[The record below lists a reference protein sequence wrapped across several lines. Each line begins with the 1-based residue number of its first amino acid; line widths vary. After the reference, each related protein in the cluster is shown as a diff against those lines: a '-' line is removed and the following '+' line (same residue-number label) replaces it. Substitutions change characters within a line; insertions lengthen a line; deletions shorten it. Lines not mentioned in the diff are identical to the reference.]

1 MIVLQN
7 VGSAFPRRNG
17 GGIVFG
23 LSQEWLAIIISAVVL
38 IAAVGILALVK
49 QLLGSVDGSAFV
61 AILLVPL
68 IVYAVASG
76 RLAEFSGPGGWGAK
90 FRTATTSR
98 VETSDIIENA
108 EALQAVDK
116 GGLRYLRDA
125 VERLNPDLPNALTL
139 RVGRRGYYVPEV
151 IIKYLKT
158 LMAVGPSTY
167 VVFVREKNGQFVGS
181 TNASQVIALL
191 ESRATISDFMGEL
204 ERESD
209 ENAFQ
214 GFDFLV
220 RQSLRRDDSNKTALQ
235 KFLDTN
241 AQALV
246 VVSSDG
252 QKPIGIV
259 DRDRLMTKLMVK
271 LAGDE

>member
-1 MIVLQN
+1 MLRN
-7 VGSAFPRRNG
+7 VPSTFPRQNG
-17 GGIVFG
+17 GRIVFG

-38 IAAVGILALVK
+38 IAAVGILTLVK

-90 FRTATTSR
+90 FRTATTSQ

-108 EALQAVDK
+108 EALQAVEK
-116 GGLRYLRDA
+116 GGLRHLRDA

-151 IIKYLKT
+151 IVTYLKT

-209 ENAFQ
+209 EKAFQ

-220 RQSLRRDDSNKTALQ
+220 RQSLSLGDSNKMALQ

-252 QKPIGIV
+252 QKPTGIV

-271 LAGDE
+271 LASGD

>member
-1 MIVLQN
+1 MLQN
-7 VGSAFPRRNG
+7 VPSAFPRQNG
-17 GGIVFG
+17 GEIVFG
-23 LSQEWLAIIISAVVL
+23 ISQEWLAIIISAVVL
-38 IAAVGILALVK
+38 IAAVGILTLVK

-68 IVYAVASG
+68 IVYALVSG

-90 FRTATTSR
+90 FRTATTSQ
-98 VETSDIIENA
+98 VETSDITENIV
-108 EALQAVDK
+108 ALQAIEK
-116 GGLRYLRDA
+116 GGLRQLSDA
-125 VERLNPDLPNALTL
+125 VKRLKPDLPNALTL
-139 RVGRRGYYVPEV
+139 HVGRRGYYVPEAIV
-151 IIKYLKT
+151 KYLKT
-158 LMAVGPSTY
+158 LMAAGPSTY
-167 VVFVREKNGQFVGS
+167 VVFVDETKGQFVGS
-181 TNASQVIALL
+181 ANASQVIALL
-191 ESRATISDFMGEL
+191 ESDATVGDFMREL
-204 ERESD
+204 AQGSD

-214 GFDFLV
+214 GYNFLV
-220 RQSLRRDDSNKTALQ
+220 RQSLSRDDSNKIALQ

-252 QKPIGIV
+252 QKPTGIV